1 MRLPL
6 LVILAAFLL
15 AACGQSE
22 PPAKGDAGP
31 PGPAGPT
38 GPPGPATSGPAI
50 RVITAPCDQTACGAS
65 CMENEQILNAYAL
78 NPGGAISFMDDR
90 TVSFRPKEKGRATAL
105 VLACIESAEHNRPAA
120 AQEVSR
126 HSPAAA
132 QEVSVEDRACIT
144 AAAAKLPNIAT
155 LKVERSRA
163 LPQPSAQGRR
173 DPNVSNVKVEIDV
186 NVAGQS
192 STYVFNCV
200 RQGQLVVV
208 QPVGMR

>member
-1 MRLPL
+1 
-6 LVILAAFLL
+6 
-15 AACGQSE
+15 
-22 PPAKGDAGP
+22 
-31 PGPAGPT
+31 
-38 GPPGPATSGPAI
+38 
-50 RVITAPCDQTACGAS
+50 
-65 CMENEQILNAYAL
+65 MENEQILNAYAL
-78 NPGGAISFMDDR
+78 DPGGVISFIDER
-90 TVSFRPKEKGRATAL
+90 NVSFRPNEKGRATAL
-105 VLACIESAEHNRPAA
+105 VLACIEVAEHN
-120 AQEVSR
+120 R

-173 DPNVSNVKVEIDV
+173 DPTLSNVKVEIDV
-186 NVAGQS
+186 SVAGQS

-208 QPVGMR
+208 QPMGMR